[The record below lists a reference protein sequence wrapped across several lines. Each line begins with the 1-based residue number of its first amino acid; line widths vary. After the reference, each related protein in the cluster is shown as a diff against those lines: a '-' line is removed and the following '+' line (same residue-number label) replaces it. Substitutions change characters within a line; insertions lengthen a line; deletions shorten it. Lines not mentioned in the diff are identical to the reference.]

1 MTFRQQIETSSLMD
15 QSFLLENFTKESLFK
30 SYQEQLN
37 ISHKINFKNGELKEE
52 IERLKNEVKALKLQM
67 G

>member
-30 SYQEQLN
+30 SYEEQLN
-37 ISHKINFKNGELKEE
+37 ISHEINFKNGELREE

>member
-1 MTFRQQIETSSLMD
+1 MTFRQQIETSSQMD

-37 ISHKINFKNGELKEE
+37 ISHKINFQNGELKEE
-52 IERLKNEVKALKLQM
+52 IERLKLQINKILIK
-67 G
+67 